1 MPKRFSNM
9 PDHLR
14 EPHDVAWSD
23 LPPIYWKALGIT
35 VLLGLISGLLWIG
48 WKLVDIHVLN

>member
-48 WKLVDIHVLN
+48 WKLLDIHVLN

>member
-14 EPHDVAWSD
+14 EPLDVAWSD

>member
-1 MPKRFSNM
+1 MPKRFSNV

-23 LPPIYWKALGIT
+23 LPSIYWKALGIT

>member
-35 VLLGLISGLLWIG
+35 VLLGLISGLLWVG
-48 WKLVDIHVLN
+48 WKLLDIHVLN

>member
-1 MPKRFSNM
+1 MPKRFSNI
-9 PDHLR
+9 PDHFR

-35 VLLGLISGLLWIG
+35 VLLGLTSGLLWIG
-48 WKLVDIHVLN
+48 WKLLDIHVLN

>member
-14 EPHDVAWSD
+14 EPHDVTWSD

-48 WKLVDIHVLN
+48 WKLLDIHVLN